1 VWFTFELVARSIVS
15 PSKLAFAR
23 APVNIIDFV
32 ATLSFYL
39 DGILTYMKQDHD
51 ILEFLR
57 PFFLPPGQHPQHL
70 GTSSTRERRQR
81 RRLFV
86 FDYFRIKYILQ

>member
-1 VWFTFELVARSIVS
+1 MALGSGNHEDTEEGNVVLLETFQYIECVCNVWFTFELVARSIVS

-39 DGILTYMKQDHD
+39 DYVL
-51 ILEFLR
+51 
-57 PFFLPPGQHPQHL
+57 
-70 GTSSTRERRQR
+70 
-81 RRLFV
+81 RRL
-86 FDYFRIKYILQ
+86 RT